1 MGFQWYWIPLADG
14 EMPIEPRDRLL
25 SGIENELL
33 EVRFRNN
40 NCLVC
45 DQPISYVTKF
55 MEQARQTRFK
65 ICNISNF
72 NN

>member
-1 MGFQWYWIPLADG
+1 MGFIGIWIPLVARDG
-14 EMPIEPRDRLL
+14 EIHIEPRDRLL

-45 DQPISYVTKF
+45 DQRIS
-55 MEQARQTRFK
+55 
-65 ICNISNF
+65 
-72 NN
+72 